1 MSKKIR
7 HWVDRKL
14 APELYEPKPPIVK
27 VEHRSYSRIV
37 AMITVEPGEME
48 LRKEQIVKVL
58 RKRLAEALPEHFIK
72 ISASKSRTGFND
84 EVTAEIIVVEPF
96 ETY

>member
-1 MSKKIR
+1 MT
-7 HWVDRKL
+7 
-14 APELYEPKPPIVK
+14 
-27 VEHRSYSRIV
+27 
-37 AMITVEPGEME
+37 TVEPGEME

-58 RKRLAEALPEHFIK
+58 RKRLAEALPERFIK
-72 ISASKSRTGFND
+72 ISVSKSRTSFND